1 MVTAVIEILEKCDDY
16 IVARKPS
23 GLPTAPLKNQ
33 EGPSLVRDVA
43 EFFPEIMAVHGR
55 QEWEGGVLHRLDTP
69 TSGLVLFA
77 RTQAFYNSI
86 LKQQD
91 RGDFQKLYRATV
103 SGKREPLEGFPYFE
117 FPRRLDRIV
126 IESAFRSYGPKG
138 AQVRPVTGARAKGL
152 PVYETYVE
160 REGADTYLCTLK
172 KGFRHQIRVHMA
184 WSGRP
189 LVGDTLYGGD
199 ASDIFGL
206 DAIAL
211 TFFDLAGKRV
221 EVSL

>member
-1 MVTAVIEILEKCDDY
+1 MIEVVEKSEDF

-43 EFFPEIMAVHGR
+43 EIFPEIMAVHGR
-55 QEWEGGVLHRLDTP
+55 QEWEGGLLHRLDTP

-77 RTQAFYNSI
+77 RTQEFYNSI
-86 LKQQD
+86 IRQQD
-91 RGDFQKLYRATV
+91 RGQFQKLYRATV
-103 SGKREPLEGFPYFE
+103 SRRKELLEGFPYFE
-117 FPRRLDRIV
+117 FPRRLDGVV
-126 IESAFRSYGPKG
+126 IESAFRTYGPKG
-138 AQVRPVTGARAKGL
+138 AQVRPLTGAKAKGM

-160 REGADTYLCTLK
+160 RESADTYLCTLK
-172 KGFRHQIRVHMA
+172 KGYRHQIRVHMA

-199 ASDIFGL
+199 ESDIFGL

-211 TFFDLAGKRV
+211 TFFDLSGKRV
-221 EVSL
+221 EISL